1 MIHSKNHN
9 GFTLIEVLLALSLMA
24 MILTPI
30 LISQNTIMFSVDY
43 FKGRLQRI
51 MLAKNYLIFAHKNA
65 LQDKTTGPRTIEN
78 PATTLSY
85 KKEKTSG
92 TIAKQY
98 KDTYRETVLIEWTKD
113 NNKKQDT
120 LISFIFKP
128 AKKTEQKS

>member
-1 MIHSKNHN
+1 
-9 GFTLIEVLLALSLMA
+9 MA